1 MPNIGVPELAF
12 VALMFLMFV
21 VVPATL
27 ILLLVRSNR
36 RGSPEAE
43 TRDPAM
49 DTLRTRFA
57 SGEIDE
63 TEYERLRSIM
73 QRR

>member
-1 MPNIGVPELAF
+1 MPNIGVPELDF
-12 VALMFLMFV
+12 IVLMFLMFV
-21 VVPATL
+21 VVPASL

-36 RGSPEAE
+36 RESPEPE

-49 DTLRTRFA
+49 EALRTRLA
-57 SGEIDE
+57 TGQIDE

>member
-1 MPNIGVPELAF
+1 MPTIGVPELA
-12 VALMFLMFV
+12 VIALMFLMFV
-21 VVPATL
+21 VVPASL

-36 RGSPEAE
+36 RESPETE

-57 SGEIDE
+57 SGQIDE